1 MPKIKV
7 SFVMF
12 SIPAYISFKQLTSHK
27 TSHLIMAAHISEG
40 KQRELGFAAQRIDS
54 NYPQVPLEAPLVVH
68 IWLKNSC
75 TKEFKIP
82 QRYRDAGAFS

>member
-1 MPKIKV
+1 
-7 SFVMF
+7 
-12 SIPAYISFKQLTSHK
+12 
-27 TSHLIMAAHISEG
+27 MAAHISEG

-54 NYPQVPLEAPLVVH
+54 NYPLEAPLVVH

-82 QRYRDAGAFS
+82 QRYRDAGAFSWVREWRRVGCSKWDGKVGVSG